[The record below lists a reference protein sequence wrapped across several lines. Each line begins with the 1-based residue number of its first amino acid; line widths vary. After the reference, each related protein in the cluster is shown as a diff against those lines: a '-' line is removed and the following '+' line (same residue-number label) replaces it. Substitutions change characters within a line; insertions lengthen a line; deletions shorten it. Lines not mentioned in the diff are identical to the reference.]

1 MCMKRKIRAD
11 LLEQV
16 KALNEARAKEKNEL
30 EARIAEAVKEL
41 DGLKERLSALGGI
54 EEAEGAAAKIA
65 EWKEKIETLSPTIR
79 ATVKAL
85 LGLE

>member
-1 MCMKRKIRAD
+1 MKRKIRAD

-16 KALNEARAKEKNEL
+16 KALIEARTKEKSEL

-54 EEAEGAAAKIA
+54 EEAEKASAKLA
-65 EWKEKIETLSPTIR
+65 E
-79 ATVKAL
+79 
-85 LGLE
+85 